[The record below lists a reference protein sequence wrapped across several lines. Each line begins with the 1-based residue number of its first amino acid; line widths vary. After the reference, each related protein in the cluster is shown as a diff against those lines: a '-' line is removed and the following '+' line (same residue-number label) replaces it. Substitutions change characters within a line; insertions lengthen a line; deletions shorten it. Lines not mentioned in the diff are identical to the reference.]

1 MAVKTFSVGETLTAA
16 DTNTYLNNGGLV
28 YVKSQ
33 TIGTAVSS
41 VAVTG
46 AFSATY
52 DNYRIIINGGSTSST
67 NNLALTLGS
76 TITGYYDAGIYIA
89 IGTGSVLGYTNSNAA
104 SFISVAYGS
113 ANNIHGAIELHDPYN
128 AKNTTMEARAV
139 TALTTG
145 TCNTASGYL
154 ANTTSYTDFTLTCSL
169 GTMTGG
175 TITVYGYRKA

>member
-1 MAVKTFSVGETLTAA
+1 MTYPSFVQGEKFRSTDANAIGLWLIKT
-16 DTNTYLNNGGLV
+16 
-28 YVKSQ
+28 Q

-41 VAVTG
+41 VTVTS
-46 AFSATY
+46 AFNSSF
-52 DNYRIIINGGSTSST
+52 DNYRIIVNGGSTSST
-67 NNLALTLGS
+67 NNLALTLGA
-76 TITGYYDAGIYIA
+76 TATGYYDAGIYIA

-113 ANNIHGAIELHDPYN
+113 ANNIHGAIELHDPFN
-128 AKNTTMEARAV
+128 AKNTTMEARAI

-145 TCNTASGYL
+145 TCNSASGYL

-175 TITVYGYRKA
+175 TIRVYGYTKG